1 MSMTDFETKMIK
13 QMEELNKR
21 LGDIHAVLNA
31 MVTEGLVVLP
41 DAGASDN

>member
-1 MSMTDFETKMIK
+1 MTEFETKLIEQIK
-13 QMEELNKR
+13 EMNRKI
-21 LGDIHAVLNA
+21 GDIHAVLNA